1 MMVGEG
7 KGRLL
12 RCESIPDSSWFA
24 HRFVA
29 ELQLAGLDHTVLAAR
44 LRAQG
49 IPHVLYNREYYRGV
63 MSETETARSR
73 LAFAIAHLDRF
84 LGEHGRLILQV
95 EEPER
100 LPGAGMRLFDIRE
113 ARTNPR

>member
-12 RCESIPDSSWFA
+12 DCESIPDSSWFA

-29 ELQLAGLDHTVLAAR
+29 ELQRAGLDHTVLAAR

-49 IPHVLYNREYYRGV
+49 ITHVLYNREYYQWV
-63 MSETETARSR
+63 MSETATARSR

-84 LGEHGRLILQV
+84 LGEHGRLLFQ
-95 EEPER
+95 
-100 LPGAGMRLFDIRE
+100 GAGMKLFDIRE
-113 ARTNPR
+113 AGTDPR